1 MILVDTS
8 VWVGY
13 LRGTS
18 EALAETLEALLAEET
33 IGLPAPVK
41 LELLGGAS
49 AAALPQI
56 RRALEGLP
64 TIYPSRDT
72 WSLAERM
79 VERAVARG
87 ERFGLGDLLL
97 GAIAAE
103 RGGRIWSLDGD
114 FARMASLG
122 LIKLFTPPR
131 AYSRG
136 D

>member
-1 MILVDTS
+1 VILVDTS

-18 EALAETLEALLAEET
+18 EPIARTLEALLAEEA

-41 LELLGGAS
+41 LELLSGAS

-56 RRALEGLP
+56 RRALSGLP
-64 TIYPSRDT
+64 TLYPSRDT
-72 WSLAERM
+72 WSLADRW
-79 VERAVARG
+79 VARAVARG
-87 ERFGLGDLLL
+87 HRFGLGDLLL

-114 FARMASLG
+114 FVRMAALG
-122 LIKLFTPPR
+122 MVKLFTPR
-131 AYSRG
+131 
-136 D
+136 